1 MSIFTKPIIHLRLG
15 TKSIFAVVILLS
27 TISIILSW
35 FFITRQKDFL
45 TDELRKRAF
54 SLSSNLAFN
63 SQFAV
68 LSGDSETL
76 KNLVSGVIKES
87 DIRQAIITD
96 MNGTIIADQIM
107 TRAGLQADFANEL
120 DSTVTQKW
128 IVTKDKNICRTINLI
143 EIERISSDRDEILL
157 PSDYGTGVDKDRQN
171 PPAQKII
178 REKVGYAI
186 LEVSLESMNHAV
198 ASATRQAILIT
209 LVMIIAGSVAAT
221 LLVRTIAM
229 PIYRMVNATRAV
241 ASDMFD
247 HRVPVDRSD
256 EIGVLASAFNDM
268 TAKLERSRD
277 KIEAWN
283 RELGRK
289 VAERTAELEAKHEE
303 LEKAYDALKSLDNAK
318 DEFLSLVSHEL
329 RTPLSAILLYSEM
342 LRDGMVDEEQHFEFL
357 SNIVDNCYRLTRLIN
372 DVLDLSKIEAGRMNF
387 NMEVLD
393 FNTVIGDTLAG
404 IKPNIDNKKIQ
415 FCYDRETKNRK
426 IWADRDKIIQVMTNI
441 ISNAV
446 KFTPENGQISV
457 SIARENEKMLRVEVA
472 DTGKGI
478 DHEDIPKVF
487 DRFKQLESIDQHS
500 SGTGLGMTIS
510 KSIIERLGGKIWIE
524 SEPEMGTSV
533 FFTLQ
538 AARGLPETNFLQVP
552 ELNDKG

>member
-1 MSIFTKPIIHLRLG
+1 MNIFTKPIIHLRLG

-35 FFITRQKDFL
+35 FFISRQKDFL
-45 TDELRKRAF
+45 TEELRKRAF

-96 MNGTIIADQIM
+96 MDGTIIAEQIM
-107 TRAGLQADFANEL
+107 TRAGLKVDFADEL

-157 PSDYGTGVDKDRQN
+157 PNDYGAGSKERQN
-171 PPAQKII
+171 LLTQKVI
-178 REKVGYAI
+178 RENVGYAI

-209 LVMIIAGSVAAT
+209 LVMIIAGSIAAT

-283 RELGRK
+283 RELERK
-289 VAERTAELEAKHEE
+289 VTERTAELEAKHEE

-342 LRDGMVDEEQHFEFL
+342 LRDGMVDEEQHYEFL
-357 SNIVDNCYRLTRLIN
+357 TNIVDNCYRLTRLIN
-372 DVLDLSKIEAGRMNF
+372 DVLDLSKIEAGRMTF

-393 FNTVIGDTLAG
+393 FNTIVNDTLAG
-404 IKPNIDNKKIQ
+404 IKPNIDNKKID
-415 FCYDRETKNRK
+415 FRYDREINNRK
-426 IWADRDKIIQVMTNI
+426 IWADRDKIIQVLTNI

-446 KFTPENGQISV
+446 KFTPNNGIISV
-457 SIARENEKMLRVEVA
+457 SLALDNEKMLRVEIA

-478 DHEDIPKVF
+478 SREDIPKVF

-510 KSIIERLGGKIWIE
+510 KSIIERLGGRIWIE
-524 SEPEMGTSV
+524 SEPDMGTSV

-538 AARGLPETNFLQVP
+538 AARGIPETNLSQTP
-552 ELNDKG
+552 EFNDKG

>member
-1 MSIFTKPIIHLRLG
+1 MNIFTKPIIHLRLG

-35 FFITRQKDFL
+35 FFISRQKDFL
-45 TDELRKRAF
+45 TEELRKRAF

-96 MNGTIIADQIM
+96 MNGTIIAEQIM
-107 TRAGLQADFANEL
+107 TRAGLKVDFAAEL

-128 IVTKDKNICRTINLI
+128 VVTKDKNICRTINLI

-157 PSDYGTGVDKDRQN
+157 PNDYGASRKDRKS
-171 PPAQKII
+171 PLTQKVI
-178 REKVGYAI
+178 RENVGYAI

-283 RELGRK
+283 RELERK
-289 VAERTAELEAKHEE
+289 VTERTAELEAKHEE

-357 SNIVDNCYRLTRLIN
+357 TNIVDNCYRLTRLIN
-372 DVLDLSKIEAGRMNF
+372 DVLDLSKIEAGRMTF

-393 FNTVIGDTLAG
+393 FNTIVNDTLAG
-404 IKPNIDNKKIQ
+404 IKPNIDTKKID
-415 FCYDRETKNRK
+415 FRYDRETNNRK
-426 IWADRDKIIQVMTNI
+426 IWADRDKIIQVLTNI
-441 ISNAV
+441 VSNAV
-446 KFTPENGQISV
+446 KFTPDRGIISV
-457 SIARENEKMLRVEVA
+457 SLARENEKMLRVEVS

-478 DHEDIPKVF
+478 NTEDIPKVF
-487 DRFKQLESIDQHS
+487 DRFKQLECIDQHS

-524 SEPEMGTSV
+524 SEPDLGTSV

-538 AARGLPETNFLQVP
+538 AARGIPETNLSQTP